1 MSETFLSYDQIK
13 NQVDAIHARTKKPT
27 NIVQTTKLPNSSPKS
42 APLGG
47 QIAILQSR
55 VSQLEAENKALR
67 IRPLAVTPAKSLAAQ
82 ILALPQAARN
92 KLPAAQIK
100 AAHQSCTDKELRL
113 KFYQQNKTIL
123 LS

>member
-1 MSETFLSYDQIK
+1 MTIPINKPLL
-13 NQVDAIHARTKKPT
+13 ARIQSIQ
-27 NIVQTTKLPNSSPKS
+27 NS
-42 APLGG
+42 APQKTPLT
-47 QIAILQSR
+47 AELVKAQSR
-55 VSQLEAENKALR
+55 IKQLEAENKALR

-100 AAHQSCTDKELRL
+100 AAHQACTDKELRL

>member
-1 MSETFLSYDQIK
+1 MTVNKTLLAQIQSIQ
-13 NQVDAIHARTKKPT
+13 N
-27 NIVQTTKLPNSSPKS
+27 S
-42 APLGG
+42 APLKSPLTAELVKAHTR
-47 QIAILQSR
+47 IK
-55 VSQLEAENKALR
+55 QLETENAALR
-67 IRPLAVTPAKSLAAQ
+67 HRPLAVTPAKSSAAQ